1 MDNIKI
7 HENINEKEQN
17 PFETNI
23 NYMKYLFSPLNYLN
37 PYGLPD

>member
-23 NYMKYLFSPLNYLN
+23 NYMKYLFFPPQLSKSIWIA
-37 PYGLPD
+37 